1 MVTSSYGSR
10 PRSAL
15 AQDILTACNAIP
27 ECDLFVLFPLGK
39 SLDGEARWETS
50 AFLKTARDTHD
61 PTKLMCALPGFH
73 ACQLMHSVSMHNA
86 TQIMSAFPA

>member
-1 MVTSSYGSR
+1 MATSLYVSYL
-10 PRSAL
+10 RSAL

-50 AFLKTARDTHD
+50 AFLKTARDPD
-61 PTKLMCALPGFH
+61 EKTKLMCALPD
-73 ACQLMHSVSMHNA
+73 APRS
-86 TQIMSAFPA
+86 PA